1 MLFPVSTKN
10 TKNFDLDVDTGKQ
23 KWYINVAKGNNH
35 NTQGGVR
42 KVSIDKLDLLM
53 GIFAAFG
60 AGVGTGMIIILAI
73 AENTFS
79 SFKEDRIKRKQKAAY
94 RHEQRRK

>member
-1 MLFPVSTKN
+1 
-10 TKNFDLDVDTGKQ
+10 
-23 KWYINVAKGNNH
+23 
-35 NTQGGVR
+35 
-42 KVSIDKLDLLM
+42 M

>member
-1 MLFPVSTKN
+1 MLTEGNKN
-10 TKNFDLDVDTGKQ
+10 GILMLPRETTATYRK
-23 KWYINVAKGNNH
+23 
-35 NTQGGVR
+35 GVR

-53 GIFAAFG
+53 GIFAAFS

>member
-1 MLFPVSTKN
+1 MCS
-10 TKNFDLDVDTGKQ
+10 
-23 KWYINVAKGNNH
+23 
-35 NTQGGVR
+35 QGQTTATHRKGVR